1 MNRQSSPTP
10 ARTRSRRSREEW
22 IEIQTHYR
30 QSNQSQSEYC
40 REHQLSLA
48 TFSKWRRRLNEEP
61 SADFVALTP
70 EVNEAPSCG
79 RFNIRLDLGDGLV
92 LELSKG

>member
-1 MNRQSSPTP
+1 MNEPSPPTP
-10 ARTRSRRSREEW
+10 VINRTRRSREEW

-40 REHQLSLA
+40 RQHQLSLA
-48 TFSKWRRRLNEEP
+48 TFSKWRRRLNEES
-61 SADFVALTP
+61 SADFVAVVP
-70 EVNEAPSCG
+70 ETNEVTSTG
-79 RFNIRLDLGDGLV
+79 SFNVRLELGDGLV

>member
-1 MNRQSSPTP
+1 MNEQSSRTP
-10 ARTRSRRSREEW
+10 AGNHTRRSRKEW
-22 IEIQTHYR
+22 IEIQAHYR

-40 REHQLSLA
+40 RQHQLSLA
-48 TFSKWRRRLNEEP
+48 TFSKWRRRLNEEA
-61 SADFVALTP
+61 STDFVAIIPESNETP
-70 EVNEAPSCG
+70 CAG

>member
-1 MNRQSSPTP
+1 MNKLSSPTP

-40 REHQLSLA
+40 RQHQLSLA

-61 SADFVALTP
+61 SADFVAIPP
-70 EVNEAPSCG
+70 EANEVSSSGC
-79 RFNIRLDLGDGLV
+79 FNIRLNLGDGLV